1 MIEASEIPD
10 QKREVGL
17 SMLLK
22 KEGKEQGKTL
32 GRMIEPS
39 RDPAPPEACNYKEKV
54 AEIRRKRL
62 ILYRKVVE

>member
-1 MIEASEIPD
+1 MIEASEVPD

-22 KEGKEQGKTL
+22 REGKEQGKTL
-32 GRMIEPS
+32 GRMIEPR
-39 RDPAPPEACNYKEKV
+39 RDPAPPEACNYNEKV
-54 AEIRRKRL
+54 AEKRQKRL